1 MLHNV
6 LFYDLDISHHEEGEV
21 CSDHQR
27 AEEQWVEKYFEGAFL
42 LVFVFYQLWPF
53 FTQG

>member
-27 AEEQWVEKYFEGAFL
+27 AEGQFNDFFYDGAFK
-42 LVFVFYQLWPF
+42 F
-53 FTQG
+53 FK

>member
-27 AEEQWVEKYFEGAFL
+27 ADEQWVEKYFEGAEE
-42 LVFVFYQLWPF
+42 
-53 FTQG
+53 GKRA

>member
-27 AEEQWVEKYFEGAFL
+27 AEKQWIEIFFDGAFS
-42 LVFVFYQLWPF
+42 LVGYRGC
-53 FTQG
+53 TENK